1 MLSGTFYVPG
11 GVAGSEN
18 AELNEKGAPPPHGH
32 GNVGSIELQSMEYR
46 IQAVRRVPESAG
58 MLPSEALWSLPTE
71 WELFEAAIHRT
82 LRANSYRDPTPGQ
95 ALF

>member
-18 AELNEKGAPPPHGH
+18 AELNEKGAPSHGH
-32 GNVGSIELQSMEYR
+32 GNVGSRQLQSMGYR

-58 MLPSEALWSLPTE
+58 MLPSEAPWSLPAA

-82 LRANSYRDPTPGQ
+82 LRADSYRDPTPGQ